1 MVHNQLVASIR
12 KTRGKSANNKLRQ
25 AGKFPATLY
34 GQRGNILL
42 EMTEES
48 TRHIL
53 EKMSGMHELVPIT
66 VTDPFNQEDWTAKVL
81 LREVQK
87 HPYKHKLL
95 HLDFWELPE
104 AKPQV
109 VRIPVDVTG
118 ESPGV
123 KSGGVLQM
131 VVREIPV
138 SCLPADI
145 PSKLVVDVS
154 QLEVGDSIKIQEVE
168 LPEKVSLSAEGNYAI
183 ISIVGRAP
191 EEEEEVEEIE
201 GEEGTEG
208 DEEKEEGTEKITE
221 KETEGDSEKE
231 EAKD

>member
-1 MVHNQLVASIR
+1 MVQNQLVASIR
-12 KTRGKSANNKLRQ
+12 KTKGKSANHKLRQ
-25 AGKFPATLY
+25 SGKIPATLY
-34 GQRGNILL
+34 GPRGNILL

-53 EKMSGMHELVPIT
+53 EKMTGMHELVPIT
-66 VTDPFNQEDWTAKVL
+66 VTAPSNQENWTARVI

-87 HPYKHKLL
+87 HPYKHKLI
-95 HLDFWELPE
+95 HLDFWKLPE
-104 AKPQV
+104 SKQQV
-109 VRIPVDVTG
+109 VRIPVHVTG

-123 KSGGVLQM
+123 ESGGVLQM

-168 LPEKVSLSAEGNYAI
+168 LPEKVSHSTEENYAI

-201 GEEGTEG
+201 GEEGEEG
-208 DEEKEEGTEKITE
+208 EEGTEKD
-221 KETEGDSEKE
+221 TEGDSEKE
-231 EAKD
+231 ETKE

>member
-1 MVHNQLVASIR
+1 
-12 KTRGKSANNKLRQ
+12 
-25 AGKFPATLY
+25 
-34 GQRGNILL
+34 
-42 EMTEES
+42 MTEES
-48 TRHIL
+48 TRLIL

-66 VTDPFNQEDWTAKVL
+66 VIDPSNQENWTAKVL

-87 HPYKHKLL
+87 HPYKHKLI
-95 HLDFWELPE
+95 HLDFWELHE
-104 AKPQV
+104 TKQQV

-145 PSKLVVDVS
+145 PTNLVVDVS
-154 QLEVGDSIKIQEVE
+154 NLEIGDSIKIQEVD
-168 LPEKVSLSAEGNYAI
+168 LPEKVSLSSDENYAI

-191 EEEEEVEEIE
+191 EEEEVEEIVE
-201 GEEGTEG
+201 EEGVEG
-208 DEEKEEGTEKITE
+208 DVEKVEVTEIESEEDSEEKGTK
-221 KETEGDSEKE
+221 
-231 EAKD
+231 